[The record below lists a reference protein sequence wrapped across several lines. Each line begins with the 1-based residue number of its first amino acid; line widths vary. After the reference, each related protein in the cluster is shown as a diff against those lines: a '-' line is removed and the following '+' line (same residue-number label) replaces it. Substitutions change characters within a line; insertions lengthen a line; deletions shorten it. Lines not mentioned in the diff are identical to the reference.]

1 MQYTVPKFIDQEDK
15 IIGPITVRQFLLMI
29 VGAIFIAIAYALLRF
44 TAFIAV
50 TVIIAVITGVIAFLK
65 INGRPFHF
73 FLASFIERTKKPA
86 VRVWN
91 KELTDAELRHYV
103 KVKKEEVS
111 APAISRPR
119 LSTSHLSQLS
129 LVVDTGGSY
138 AGEDVLEVLAKQ
150 PPSKNR

>member
-15 IIGPITVRQFLLMI
+15 IVGPITVRQFLIMI

-44 TAFIAV
+44 TPFLVAAIFISV
-50 TVIIAVITGVIAFLK
+50 VTGVVAFLK

-73 FLASFIERTKKPA
+73 FFISFIERTKKPA

-91 KELTDAELRHYV
+91 KELSDAELRHYL
-103 KVKKEEVS
+103 KVKKEEVVT
-111 APAISRPR
+111 APARRAR

-138 AGEDVLEVLAKQ
+138 AGEDVLEVLGQ
-150 PPSKNR
+150 PPKQKQ